1 MKGYR
6 APGPSSRQV
15 YRPPGSLQ
23 PRRPCPASALSQ
35 KRHLTT
41 FVERFIATG
50 EDRKASTMGLLLLLV
65 IIFLLFG
72 GGGFY
77 GYRSGYYG
85 GAHYGGGM
93 TLVLVIIVLF
103 LLFGGG
109 AHYHY

>member
-1 MKGYR
+1 LSQQRHPTTAVGRHFATDENGK
-6 APGPSSRQV
+6 
-15 YRPPGSLQ
+15 
-23 PRRPCPASALSQ
+23 ASA
-35 KRHLTT
+35 
-41 FVERFIATG
+41 
-50 EDRKASTMGLLLLLV
+50 MGLLLLLV

-77 GYRSGYYG
+77 GYRSGFYG